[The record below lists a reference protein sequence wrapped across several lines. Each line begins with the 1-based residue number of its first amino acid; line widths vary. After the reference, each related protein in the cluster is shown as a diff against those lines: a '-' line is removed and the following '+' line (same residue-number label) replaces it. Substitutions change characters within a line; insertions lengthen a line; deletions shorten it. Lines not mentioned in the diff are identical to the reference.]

1 MPDYLRHSYE
11 HINATSDSPFGED
24 LLHRITFSNLLT
36 SLVSNYSNGFVMA
49 VNGAWGTGKT
59 VFMHQW
65 VQTLLNQG
73 YRATIFNA
81 WDNDYFGEPTLAIL
95 SQFRYFFDAERPISD
110 KGMALWKTLQDVPW
124 CVIKG
129 FINKSASEIIGESAV
144 NEINNSYQAN
154 LECNINYREGDIAK
168 YINQRTSFIEYKTAL
183 IDFAAT
189 IASEGK
195 PLVFVID
202 ELDRCTPSYAVE
214 ILEKIK
220 HLFNIP
226 NIIFC
231 LSIDKEQ
238 LKKTIQGHYGSYNF
252 NAEEYL
258 RRFFDVE
265 FELPPIRYGEFSEL
279 LVNHFGLNQLI
290 QSSENLREFVD
301 VSTMMAQKQHLTLR
315 QLEKFFAHSKLVFS
329 FYNTKDSEWL
339 IGIMLIIHKFDHD
352 LFQNIVDKVL
362 NLQDY
367 AISLKQLFNLEEYSK
382 GINKLGCLLYHIQV
396 YLNDE
401 TRINVNDDF
410 KFDWT
415 YDFTQTQLDT
425 MSWCYKAESRQS
437 LRSISLNKI
446 ISKIYFIEQF
456 VARP

>member
-11 HINATSDSPFGED
+11 HINSTPDSPFGD
-24 LLHRITFSNLLT
+24 DTLHRLKFSNLLT
-36 SLVSNYSNGFVMA
+36 SIVTNYSNGFVMA
-49 VNGAWGTGKT
+49 INGAWGTGKT

-95 SQFRYFFDAERPISD
+95 SQFRDFFDVDRPISD
-110 KGMALWKTLQDVPW
+110 KGIAIWKTLQNVPQ

-129 FINKSASEIIGESAV
+129 FISKNASEIIGESAV
-144 NEINNSYQAN
+144 NEIIDTYQEN
-154 LECNINYREGDIAK
+154 LESNINYREGDIAK
-168 YINQRTSFIEYKTAL
+168 YINQRTSFVEYKTAL
-183 IDFAAT
+183 IEFAAT
-189 IASEGK
+189 IASKGK

-226 NIIFC
+226 NIVFC
-231 LSIDKEQ
+231 LSMDKEQ

-265 FELPPIRYGEFSEL
+265 IELPPIPYFEFAEL
-279 LVNHFGLNQLI
+279 MVNHFGLNLLI
-290 QSSENLREFVD
+290 HSTENIREFVN
-301 VSTMMAQKQHLTLR
+301 VSTLMAQKQHLSLR

-329 FYNTKDSEWL
+329 FYNAKDSEWL
-339 IGIMLIIHKFDHD
+339 IGMMLIIHKFDHD

-362 NLQDY
+362 DLQDC
-367 AISLKQLFNLEEYSK
+367 AISLKRLLNLDEFSK

-396 YLNDE
+396 YLNDDE
-401 TRINVNDDF
+401 RINVKEDF

-415 YDFTQTQLDT
+415 YDFTQDQLDT
-425 MSWCYKAESRQS
+425 LSWCYKAESIQS
-437 LRSISLNKI
+437 LRTISLNKI
-446 ISKIYFIEQF
+446 ISKICFIEQF
-456 VARP
+456 IARP